1 MEENRNSAERSREG
15 KHSHRGNLLIFL
27 GMILIFGALGLTVY
41 NILDGKR
48 AEKAAEQICDKIV
61 SIENRKVVMKRENTS

>member
-41 NILDGKR
+41 NILDGKPIR
-48 AEKAAEQICDKIV
+48 SFDGTSKSLWEVLEEKDQMC
-61 SIENRKVVMKRENTS
+61 R